1 MKKFLYIFK
10 QMWNLIKTHKIYF
23 MAPILI
29 MLTFLAFVAL
39 VAGPSV
45 ITTFIYAGL

>member
-1 MKKFLYIFK
+1 MKKFFYILR
-10 QMWNLIKTHKIYF
+10 QMLSLIRTHKIYF